1 MTQSSKTTSSAF
13 AFVRDNHAWMLV
25 AAALLLLSTETLS
38 LVPQG
43 IMAALGIYRAWREPQ
58 SIYRDRTQRV
68 LLFLFLCLWLPQL
81 VSLVDAVNPER
92 SAKIALLYPLYL
104 FCGVFILRELAHPGN
119 LSRLSLALLLI
130 VLFWCVD
137 ALVQYATGTNLL
149 GYPYQDGM
157 LSGMF
162 YPKLRLGIILAVLVP
177 IALETA
183 KNVNRDNV
191 NRDSLYPWLL
201 LIPFTVV
208 VVLSGRRSAWLMLLI
223 GLSAYLP
230 LVFISLSSRA
240 RYIIAGALCVAVM
253 LVGTVFYK
261 SPDINRRIVLLTGI
275 LSSEYQAERAT
286 SMRTPLWDTAGN
298 IFQDN
303 WLNGVGPR
311 GFRYAYRDYAEED
324 NYFVR
329 PGQDGSTHPHLVF
342 LEIAVETGVIGL
354 IGFILFY
361 LVILRYWWRGRH
373 STINGAWTAALL
385 AATFPLNAHLA
396 FYGSYWSGFLWLLTA
411 CVLAALAEDRDRKPR
426 TGSCI
431 LSADDAD

>member
-1 MTQSSKTTSSAF
+1 MGNSSTNISSAGRF
-13 AFVRDNHAWMLV
+13 LADNHAWMLV
-25 AAALLLLSTETLS
+25 AAALLLLSTDTLTVVP
-38 LVPQG
+38 LVM
-43 IMAALGIYRAWREPQ
+43 MAVLGIYRVGRDPQ
-58 SIYRDRTQRV
+58 VICRDRALRV

-81 VSLVDAVNPER
+81 VSLVGAVNLER

-104 FCGVFILRELAHPGN
+104 LCGVFILQELARPGN
-119 LSRLSLALLLI
+119 LSRLSLALLL
-130 VLFWCVD
+130 VVVFWCVD
-137 ALVQYATGTNLL
+137 ALIQYATGTNLF

-177 IALETA
+177 IALET
-183 KNVNRDNV
+183 VRNV

-201 LIPFTVV
+201 LIPFIVV
-208 VVLSGRRSAWLMLLI
+208 VLLSGRRSAWLMLII

-240 RYIIAGALCVAVM
+240 RYIIAGALCVAAV
-253 LVGTVFYK
+253 LAGTVFYK

-275 LSSEYQAERAT
+275 FSSEYQAERAT
-286 SMRTPLWDTAGN
+286 SMRTPIWDTARKM
-298 IFQDN
+298 FQDN

-329 PGQDGSTHPHLVF
+329 QGQDGQTHPHLVF

-354 IGFILFY
+354 VGFILFY
-361 LVILRYWWRGRH
+361 LTLLRYWWQGRY
-373 STINGAWTAALL
+373 STTSGAWTAALL

-396 FYGSYWSGFLWLLTA
+396 FYGSYWSGFLWLLVA
-411 CVLAALAEDRDRKPR
+411 CVLAAVLSRRDV
-426 TGSCI
+426 
-431 LSADDAD
+431 LE

>member
-1 MTQSSKTTSSAF
+1 MTTSTDTLRNAV

-25 AAALLLLSTETLS
+25 AAALLLLSTDTLS
-38 LVPQG
+38 LVPLAM
-43 IMAALGIYRAWREPQ
+43 MAALGIYRVGREPQ

-81 VSLVDAVNPER
+81 VSLVGAVNLER
-92 SAKIALLYPLYL
+92 SARIALLYPLYL
-104 FCGVFILRELAHPGN
+104 FCGVFILRELARPGN
-119 LSRLSLALLLI
+119 LTRLSLALLLI
-130 VLFWCVD
+130 VVFWCVD
-137 ALVQYATGTNLL
+137 GLVQYATGTNLL

-177 IALETA
+177 IALEA
-183 KNVNRDNV
+183 VRNV

-223 GLSAYLP
+223 SLSAYLP

-240 RYIIAGALCVAVM
+240 RYIIAGALCVAVV

-275 LSSEYQAERAT
+275 LGSEYQAERAT
-286 SMRTPLWDTAGN
+286 SMRTPIWDTAGN
-298 IFQDN
+298 MFRDN

-311 GFRYAYRDYAEED
+311 GFRYAYRDYAEDD

-329 PGQDGSTHPHLVF
+329 QGQDGQTHPHLVF

-354 IGFILFY
+354 AGFILFY

-396 FYGSYWSGFLWLLTA
+396 FYGSYWSGFLWLLSA
-411 CVLAALAEDRDRKPR
+411 CTLAAVLPGE
-426 TGSCI
+426 
-431 LSADDAD
+431 ADTNYT

>member
-1 MTQSSKTTSSAF
+1 MTKSFNSISSIGRYLAG
-13 AFVRDNHAWMLV
+13 NHAWMLV
-25 AAALLLLSTETLS
+25 AAALLLLSTDTLS
-38 LVPQG
+38 LVPLAM
-43 IMAALGIYRAWREPQ
+43 MAALGIYRVGRKPQ
-58 SIYRDRTQRV
+58 SIYRDSTQRV

-81 VSLVDAVNPER
+81 VSLVGAVNLER
-92 SAKIALLYPLYL
+92 SARIALLYPLYL
-104 FCGVFILRELAHPGN
+104 FCGVFILRELARPGN
-119 LSRLSLALLLI
+119 LTRLSLALLLI
-130 VLFWCVD
+130 VVFWCVD

-183 KNVNRDNV
+183 TNVNRDNV

-240 RYIIAGALCVAVM
+240 RYIIAGALCVAVV

-275 LSSEYQAERAT
+275 LGSEYQAERAT
-286 SMRTPLWDTAGN
+286 SMRTPIWDTAGN
-298 IFQDN
+298 MFRDN

-329 PGQDGSTHPHLVF
+329 QGQDGQTHPHLVF

-396 FYGSYWSGFLWLLTA
+396 FYGSYWSGFLWLLIA
-411 CVLAALAEDRDRKPR
+411 CVLAAVLPR
-426 TGSCI
+426 QS
-431 LSADDAD
+431 

>member
-1 MTQSSKTTSSAF
+1 MTKSLNSISSIGRYLAG
-13 AFVRDNHAWMLV
+13 NHAWMLV
-25 AAALLLLSTETLS
+25 AAALLLLSTDTLS
-38 LVPQG
+38 LIPLAM
-43 IMAALGIYRAWREPQ
+43 MAALGIYRVGREPQ

-68 LLFLFLCLWLPQL
+68 LLLLFLCLWLPQL
-81 VSLVDAVNPER
+81 VSLVGAVNLER
-92 SAKIALLYPLYL
+92 SARIALLYPLYL
-104 FCGVFILRELAHPGN
+104 FCGIFILRELGRPGN
-119 LSRLSLALLLI
+119 LTRLSLALLLI
-130 VLFWCVD
+130 VVFWCVD

-240 RYIIAGALCVAVM
+240 RYIIAGALCVAVV

-275 LSSEYQAERAT
+275 LGSEYQAERAT
-286 SMRTPLWDTAGN
+286 SMRTPIWDTAGN
-298 IFQDN
+298 MFRDN

-311 GFRYAYRDYAEED
+311 GFRYAYRDYAEDD

-329 PGQDGSTHPHLVF
+329 QGQDGQTHPHLVF

-354 IGFILFY
+354 AGFILFY

-396 FYGSYWSGFLWLLTA
+396 FYGSYWSGFLWLLIA
-411 CVLAALAEDRDRKPR
+411 CVLAAVLPR
-426 TGSCI
+426 QS
-431 LSADDAD
+431 

>member
-1 MTQSSKTTSSAF
+1 MTKSLNSISSIGRYLA
-13 AFVRDNHAWMLV
+13 DNHAWMLV
-25 AAALLLLSTETLS
+25 AAALLLLSTDTLS
-38 LVPQG
+38 LVPLAM
-43 IMAALGIYRAWREPQ
+43 MAALGIYRVGREPQ

-81 VSLVDAVNPER
+81 VSLVGAVNLER
-92 SAKIALLYPLYL
+92 SARIALLYPLYL
-104 FCGVFILRELAHPGN
+104 FCGVFILRELARPGN
-119 LSRLSLALLLI
+119 LTRLSLALLLI
-130 VLFWCVD
+130 VVFWCVD
-137 ALVQYATGTNLL
+137 GLVQYATGTNLL

-177 IALETA
+177 IALEA
-183 KNVNRDNV
+183 VRNV

-240 RYIIAGALCVAVM
+240 RYIIAGALCVAVV

-275 LSSEYQAERAT
+275 LGSEYQAERAT
-286 SMRTPLWDTAGN
+286 SMRTPIWDTAGN
-298 IFQDN
+298 MFRDN

-329 PGQDGSTHPHLVF
+329 QGQDGQTHPHLVF

-373 STINGAWTAALL
+373 STITGAWTAALL

-396 FYGSYWSGFLWLLTA
+396 FYGSYWSGFLWLLIA
-411 CVLAALAEDRDRKPR
+411 CMLAAVLPR
-426 TGSCI
+426 QS
-431 LSADDAD
+431 

>member
-1 MTQSSKTTSSAF
+1 MFKPVDIIGITTE
-13 AFVRDNHAWMLV
+13 FVRDNHAWMLV
-25 AAALLLLSTETLS
+25 VAALLLLSTDTLS
-38 LVPQG
+38 LVPLG
-43 IMAALGIYRAWREPQ
+43 IMALLGIYRVGRDPQ
-58 SIYRDRTQRV
+58 AICRDRTLRV

-81 VSLVDAVNPER
+81 LSLIGAVNLER

-104 FCGVFILRELAHPGN
+104 FCGVFILQELARPGN
-119 LSRLSLALLLI
+119 LYRFSLALLF
-130 VLFWCVD
+130 VVVFWCVD
-137 ALVQYATGTNLL
+137 ALIQYATGTNLL

-177 IALETA
+177 IALET
-183 KNVNRDNV
+183 VRNV

-208 VVLSGRRSAWLMLLI
+208 VLLSGRRSAWLMLI
-223 GLSAYLP
+223 ISLSAYLP
-230 LVFISLSSRA
+230 LVFISLSTKA
-240 RYIIAGALCVAVM
+240 RYIIAGALCVAVV
-253 LVGTVFYK
+253 LVGTVYFK
-261 SPDINRRIVLLTGI
+261 SPDINRRIALLTGI

-286 SMRTPLWDTAGN
+286 SMRTPIWDTAN
-298 IFQDN
+298 NMFRDN

-311 GFRYAYRDYAEED
+311 GFRYAYSIYADED

-329 PGQDGSTHPHLVF
+329 QGQDGQTHPHLVF

-354 IGFILFY
+354 AGFILFY
-361 LVILRYWWRGRH
+361 LTVLRYWWQGRH
-373 STINGAWTAALL
+373 STTNGAWTAALL

-411 CVLAALAEDRDRKPR
+411 CTLAGQARTKKDIPCSSFPLARE
-426 TGSCI
+426 
-431 LSADDAD
+431 